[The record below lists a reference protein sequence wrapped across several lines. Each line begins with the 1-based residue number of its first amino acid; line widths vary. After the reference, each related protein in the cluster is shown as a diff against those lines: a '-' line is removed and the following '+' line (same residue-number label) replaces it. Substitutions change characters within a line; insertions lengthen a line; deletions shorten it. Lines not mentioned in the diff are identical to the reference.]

1 MVYPNQGEADSPVP
15 RLVDYL
21 ILGLRQCM
29 SGPDDNVF
37 GLSIVLG
44 FRQCVSGP
52 DDDMI
57 GLFVVLG
64 LKHDVLGPNGIR
76 SLVVAKSWVS

>member
-1 MVYPNQGEADSPVP
+1 
-15 RLVDYL
+15 
-21 ILGLRQCM
+21 M
-29 SGPDDNVF
+29 SGPDGNVI

-44 FRQCVSGP
+44 LRQCVSGP

-64 LKHDVLGPNGIR
+64 LKHDVLGPNGNR
-76 SLVVAKSWVS
+76 SLVVAKLWLS

>member
-1 MVYPNQGEADSPVP
+1 M
-15 RLVDYL
+15 
-21 ILGLRQCM
+21 ITW
-29 SGPDDNVF
+29 F

-44 FRQCVSGP
+44 LRQCVSGP

-64 LKHDVLGPNGIR
+64 LKHDVLGPNGNR
-76 SLVVAKSWVS
+76 SLVVAKSWSS